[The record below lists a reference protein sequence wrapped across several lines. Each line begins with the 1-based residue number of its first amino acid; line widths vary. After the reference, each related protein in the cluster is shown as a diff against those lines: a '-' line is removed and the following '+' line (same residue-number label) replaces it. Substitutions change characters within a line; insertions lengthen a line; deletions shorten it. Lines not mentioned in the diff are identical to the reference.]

1 MFSHDKTI
9 YGRKGVIMNKNI
21 YGYGN
26 PYNPEALKDV
36 KKINEDIEEELKKE
50 NPDKEKLLELK
61 EKQLMR
67 GMDLLSG
74 TMNGRTY
81 RGMVPW

>member
-1 MFSHDKTI
+1 MFSRDKTI

-36 KKINEDIEEELKKE
+36 KKINEDIEGELKKE
-50 NPDKEKLLELK
+50 IPDKEKLLELK

>member
-1 MFSHDKTI
+1 MSTEEI
-9 YGRKGVIMNKNI
+9 VRMNKNI